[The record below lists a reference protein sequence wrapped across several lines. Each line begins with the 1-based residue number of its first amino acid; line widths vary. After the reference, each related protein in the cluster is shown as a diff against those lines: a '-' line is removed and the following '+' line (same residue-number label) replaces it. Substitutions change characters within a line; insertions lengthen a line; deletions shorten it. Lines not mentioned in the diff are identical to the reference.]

1 MNSRKLSKG
10 LNAMQRTKNE
20 EQAFDLFEYE
30 EQFQM
35 DFTPQDVV
43 LTAILVGALFLSAF
57 GILFGSVYVVSSIV
71 QLFR

>member
-1 MNSRKLSKG
+1 
-10 LNAMQRTKNE
+10 MQRTKNE

-43 LTAILVGALFLSAF
+43 LTAILVSVLFLSAF

-71 QLFR
+71 QLIR